1 MSDQDRL
8 QTLQQAAT
16 NANPS
21 GNIAIKV
28 SDLRWLVE
36 NAEVGMR
43 SEESKSASSF
53 PTPKSNFPTPKEA
66 SDVADRD

>member
-8 QTLQQAAT
+8 QTLQQAAA

-21 GNIAIKV
+21 GNIAIQV

-36 NAEVGMR
+36 MAEFGLLSAE
-43 SEESKSASSF
+43 SERPNSSF
-53 PTPKSNFPTPKEA
+53 QLPTPDEA

>member
-8 QTLQQAAT
+8 QTLQQAAA

-36 NAEVGMR
+36 MAEFGLLSAE
-43 SEESKSASSF
+43 SERPNSNFEL
-53 PTPKSNFPTPKEA
+53 PTPDEA